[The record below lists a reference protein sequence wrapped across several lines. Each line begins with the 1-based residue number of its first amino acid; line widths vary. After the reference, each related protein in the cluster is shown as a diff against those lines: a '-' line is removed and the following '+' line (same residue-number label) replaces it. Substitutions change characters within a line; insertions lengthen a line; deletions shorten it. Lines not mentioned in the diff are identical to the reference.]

1 MNSKNWNS
9 WEEREAAYRQERMEC
24 INREFAA
31 SKTSTEDDLQAMR
44 IRDKRDFLERGGIRS
59 L

>member
-9 WEEREAAYRQERMEC
+9 WEEREAAYRQERMER
-24 INREFAA
+24 INREFVA
-31 SKTSTEDDLQAMR
+31 SKASTEDDLQAMR

>member
-9 WEEREAAYRQERMEC
+9 WEEREAAYRQERMER
-24 INREFAA
+24 INREFAT
-31 SKTSTEDDLQAMR
+31 SKASTEDDLQAMR

>member
-9 WEEREAAYRQERMEC
+9 WEEREAAYRQERMER
-24 INREFAA
+24 INREFAD
-31 SKTSTEDDLQAMR
+31 SKASTEDDLQAMR

>member
-9 WEEREAAYRQERMEC
+9 WEEREAAYRQERMES
-24 INREFAA
+24 INRKFAA
-31 SKTSTEDDLQAMR
+31 SKASTEDDLQAMR

>member
-9 WEEREAAYRQERMEC
+9 WEEREAAYRQERMER

-31 SKTSTEDDLQAMR
+31 SKASTEGQCNPTA
-44 IRDKRDFLERGGIRS
+44 KAGGLWCEPRA
-59 L
+59 

>member
-9 WEEREAAYRQERMEC
+9 WEEREAAYRQERMER
-24 INREFAA
+24 INREFTA
-31 SKTSTEDDLQAMR
+31 SKASTEDDLQAMR

>member
-1 MNSKNWNS
+1 M
-9 WEEREAAYRQERMEC
+9 ER

-31 SKTSTEDDLQAMR
+31 SKASTEDDLQAMR

>member
-9 WEEREAAYRQERMEC
+9 WEEREAAYSQERMER

-31 SKTSTEDDLQAMR
+31 SKASTEDDLQAMR

>member
-1 MNSKNWNS
+1 MNSKNWNN
-9 WEEREAAYRQERMEC
+9 WEEREAAYRQERMERFS
-24 INREFAA
+24 REFAA
-31 SKTSTEDDLQAMR
+31 SKASTEDDLQAMR

>member
-9 WEEREAAYRQERMEC
+9 WEEREAAYRQERMER
-24 INREFAA
+24 INREFAV
-31 SKTSTEDDLQAMR
+31 SKASTEDDLQAMR